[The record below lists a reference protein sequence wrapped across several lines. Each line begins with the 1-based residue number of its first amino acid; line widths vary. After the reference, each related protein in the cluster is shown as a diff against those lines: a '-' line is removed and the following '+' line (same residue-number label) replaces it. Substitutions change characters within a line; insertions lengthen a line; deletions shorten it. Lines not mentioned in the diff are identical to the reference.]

1 MRKPSV
7 VLLAL
12 ALAACASPTP
22 QLDQR
27 FGHAVREARIQQTLD
42 PQAAAKA
49 RPAAG
54 IDGVA
59 ADESV
64 HRYRESFK
72 APPPTFVIIGAPP
85 GGGGAR

>member
-1 MRKPSV
+1 MRNPSF

-12 ALAACASPTP
+12 LVAACASPTP

-27 FGHAVREARIQQTLD
+27 FGNAVREARVQQTLD
-42 PQAAAKA
+42 PQAATKA
-49 RPAAG
+49 RPAATV
-54 IDGVA
+54 DGVA

-64 HRYRESFK
+64 HRFRESFK
-72 APPPTFVIIGAPP
+72 APQPTFVIIGAPP